1 VKIFSIGQ
9 KYDFEI
15 IIVIFKIR
23 KPHFMETKFKITVPK
38 PCQENWNAMTPKETG
53 RFCSACTKT
62 VVDFTKMGTDEIQE
76 YFAQNREEKVC
87 GRFKNEQVNR
97 LTIPIPKSVLE
108 QKMSFQKAFLLSLF
122 VVMGSTLF
130 SCKNHNNDSVTGE
143 PVLVEDTIKATHT
156 MGMPIPP
163 KDIDSLQK
171 RELNSVPSAEKKEK
185 EKISQSNL
193 PKATLGMTI
202 AKPIVD
208 STKAKKK

>member
-1 VKIFSIGQ
+1 MKQ

-23 KPHFMETKFKITVPK
+23 KPYFMETKFKITVPK
-38 PCQENWNAMTPKETG
+38 PCHENWNAMAPKETG

-76 YFAQNREEKVC
+76 YFVQNSEQKVC
-87 GRFKNEQVNR
+87 GRFRNEQVNR

-108 QKMSFQKAFLLSLF
+108 QKMSFHKAFLLTLF
-122 VVMGSTLF
+122 IVMGSTLF
-130 SCKNHNNDSVTGE
+130 SCKNHDNDAVTGE
-143 PVLVEDTIKATHT
+143 PIVIEDTIQAKHI
-156 MGMPIPP
+156 MGKPMPP
-163 KDIDSLQK
+163 KEVDSLEK
-171 RELNSVPSAEKKEK
+171 RKVNTVPSAEKKEK

-208 STKAKKK
+208 STIAKKK